1 MLHDAVTPCIVNIFL
16 VFISMHITSFF
27 CQLLIPVAYVSN
39 AIAHLFTAWI
49 LFHPINFRRHTNLC
63 LRRCSSL
70 ACSFVIPL
78 RSRMFFTCLFFQSFL
93 RDSITLY
100 NANVIIV
107 FLFNFFLLYLVILS
121 LSGTVSCL
129 FSDLLSHTSWA
140 HIDIDTKT
148 TDHVH

>member
-100 NANVIIV
+100 NANVIMV
-107 FLFNFFLLYLVILS
+107 FLFNLFPSLFSNSVPVRDGILS
-121 LSGTVSCL
+121 VFRLIIAHFLSP
-129 FSDLLSHTSWA
+129 H
-140 HIDIDTKT
+140 
-148 TDHVH
+148 